1 MGLRIGMGFRLSRHV
16 WLGYTVPLGHH
27 ARRLAA
33 HEGHFDPLGSLLG
46 LAIMY
51 VMLRTLWAVMWNG
64 V

>member
-1 MGLRIGMGFRLSRHV
+1 MSVRVGVGFRLSRHV
-16 WLGYTVPLGHH
+16 WLGYSVPLGH

-33 HEGHFDPLGSLLG
+33 HEGHFDPLGTLLG
-46 LAIMY
+46 LVIVY

>member
-1 MGLRIGMGFRLSRHV
+1 MCGSDTPFRLATT
-16 WLGYTVPLGHH
+16 L
-27 ARRLAA
+27 ARLAA

-51 VMLRTLWAVMWNG
+51 VMARTFWAVMWNG